1 MLGSVITA
9 MVTPF
14 RADGAVDFERFRELA
29 TYLVENGSDGLVVCG
44 TTGESPTLSDAEKLD
59 LFRVAVDEVGGRA
72 TVIAGTGTYDTGHSA
87 ALTKEAT
94 KLGVDAI
101 LVVTPYY
108 NKPPQRAIVRHF
120 EEIAGATHLPVVAY
134 NIPGRV
140 VINIESETIARLAE
154 IENVVAV
161 KQAHDDREQARFIAE
176 ETRLDLYSGDDPNT
190 FAFLELGGVGVV
202 SVTAH
207 LWGPQIA
214 EMIRR
219 PPRRRRRGRAG
230 AARGAAAGLRP
241 PADPDEPDPDQGGA
255 QPHGP
260 RGRRTPAADGRA
272 GRERARAD
280 PLLSRA
286 VGASRSRVG
295 VAALDSAPMGE
306 CRIIPLGGLG
316 EVGKNMTVY
325 EADGA
330 IVVVDAG
337 LAFPRD
343 EHLGVD
349 LVLPDFSYLR
359 DREQMVRAVV
369 LTHGHED
376 HVGALP
382 YLMREVRV
390 PLVLATRL
398 TLALVK
404 SKLDEH
410 GLLRSAELRELAPGD
425 EPVEL
430 GPFRLEFIRMAHSI
444 PDAAAVM
451 LETPGG
457 RCVHTGDYKLDHT
470 PVDGQRTDVG
480 RLAEIGSRGVDL
492 LLGDSTNA
500 ERAGVTESER
510 VVGEAFRQIF
520 PSREGRILV
529 SSFASNVHRM
539 QQAADV
545 GVDCGRKVAFVG
557 RSMRKN
563 ANIARSLGYMDVPE
577 EAILRPHEL
586 AELPRGEQLILCTG
600 SQGEPMSAMT
610 RIAYND
616 HPAVSVEAGDT
627 VIISAKPIPGNEL
640 RVHDAIN
647 RLAKMGA
654 EVLHE
659 DNAPVHV
666 SGHGKAEE
674 LRTMIGLLRPKAVM
688 PVHGEFRMLAAHAQ
702 LAREGGVPD
711 DRIVMAENG
720 SVVELRDGV
729 TRIVGEVEAG
739 MTFVDGL
746 GVGDVHDV
754 ALRDR
759 RKLSEDGILIV
770 VATLA
775 AQDGGGLTAPP
786 ELIARGFG
794 EGAEPLLEELR
805 EEANRVLRELLA
817 DDVTEIKLLQE
828 HLHDALGGIVYDR
841 TRRRPMVLPV
851 IVEV

>member
-1 MLGSVITA
+1 M
-9 MVTPF
+9 
-14 RADGAVDFERFRELA
+14 
-29 TYLVENGSDGLVVCG
+29 
-44 TTGESPTLSDAEKLD
+44 
-59 LFRVAVDEVGGRA
+59 
-72 TVIAGTGTYDTGHSA
+72 
-87 ALTKEAT
+87 
-94 KLGVDAI
+94 GV
-101 LVVTPYY
+101 
-108 NKPPQRAIVRHF
+108 
-120 EEIAGATHLPVVAY
+120 
-134 NIPGRV
+134 
-140 VINIESETIARLAE
+140 
-154 IENVVAV
+154 
-161 KQAHDDREQARFIAE
+161 
-176 ETRLDLYSGDDPNT
+176 
-190 FAFLELGGVGVV
+190 
-202 SVTAH
+202 
-207 LWGPQIA
+207 
-214 EMIRR
+214 
-219 PPRRRRRGRAG
+219 
-230 AARGAAAGLRP
+230 
-241 PADPDEPDPDQGGA
+241 
-255 QPHGP
+255 
-260 RGRRTPAADGRA
+260 
-272 GRERARAD
+272 
-280 PLLSRA
+280 
-286 VGASRSRVG
+286 
-295 VAALDSAPMGE
+295 

-349 LVLPDFSYLR
+349 LVLPDFSYLEE
-359 DREQMVRAVV
+359 REDMVRAVV

-382 YLMREVRV
+382 YLMREVKV

-410 GLLRSAELRELAPGD
+410 GLLRVAELRELMPGD
-425 EPVEL
+425 DPVQL
-430 GPFRLEFIRMAHSI
+430 GPFRLELIRMAHSI
-444 PDAAAVM
+444 PDAAAVV

-457 RCVHTGDYKLDHT
+457 RVVHTGDYKLDHT

-480 RLAEIGSRGVDL
+480 RLAEVGTLGVDL

-520 PSREGRILV
+520 PSRQGRILV

-563 ANIARSLGYMDVPE
+563 ANIARNLGYMDVPE
-577 EAILRPHEL
+577 EAILRPNEL

-616 HPAVSVEAGDT
+616 HPGVQVAPGDT

-674 LRTMIGLLRPKAVM
+674 LRTIIGLTRPKAVM

-702 LAREGGVPD
+702 IARDGGVAD
-711 DRIVMAENG
+711 DRIVLAENG

-729 TRIVGEVEAG
+729 PRIVGEVEAG

-759 RKLSEDGILIV
+759 RKLAEDGVLIV

-794 EGAEPLLEELR
+794 EQADPLLDELR
-805 EEANRVLRELLA
+805 DEANRVLRELLA

>member
-1 MLGSVITA
+1 
-9 MVTPF
+9 
-14 RADGAVDFERFRELA
+14 
-29 TYLVENGSDGLVVCG
+29 
-44 TTGESPTLSDAEKLD
+44 
-59 LFRVAVDEVGGRA
+59 
-72 TVIAGTGTYDTGHSA
+72 
-87 ALTKEAT
+87 
-94 KLGVDAI
+94 
-101 LVVTPYY
+101 
-108 NKPPQRAIVRHF
+108 
-120 EEIAGATHLPVVAY
+120 
-134 NIPGRV
+134 
-140 VINIESETIARLAE
+140 
-154 IENVVAV
+154 
-161 KQAHDDREQARFIAE
+161 
-176 ETRLDLYSGDDPNT
+176 
-190 FAFLELGGVGVV
+190 
-202 SVTAH
+202 
-207 LWGPQIA
+207 
-214 EMIRR
+214 
-219 PPRRRRRGRAG
+219 
-230 AARGAAAGLRP
+230 
-241 PADPDEPDPDQGGA
+241 
-255 QPHGP
+255 
-260 RGRRTPAADGRA
+260 
-272 GRERARAD
+272 
-280 PLLSRA
+280 
-286 VGASRSRVG
+286 
-295 VAALDSAPMGE
+295 MGI
-306 CRIIPLGGLG
+306 CRIVPLGGLG

-325 EADGA
+325 EAEGS

-349 LVLPDFSYLR
+349 LVLPDFGYLR
-359 DREQMVRAVV
+359 DREEMIRAVV

-376 HVGALP
+376 HVGSLP

-390 PLVLATRL
+390 PLVVATRL
-398 TLALVK
+398 TLGLVK

-410 GLLRSAELRELAPGD
+410 GLLREAELREMAPED
-425 EPVEL
+425 EPLQL
-430 GPFRLEFIRMAHSI
+430 GPFRIELVRMAHSI
-444 PDAAAVM
+444 PDAVAVV

-480 RLAEIGSRGVDL
+480 KLAEIGNRGVDL

-500 ERAGVTESER
+500 ERAGFTESER
-510 VVGEAFRQIF
+510 VVGEAFRQII
-520 PSREGRILV
+520 PHRRGRILI

-545 GVDCGRKVAFVG
+545 AVECGRRVAFVG

-563 ANIARSLGYMDVPE
+563 ANIARNLGYMDVPE
-577 EAILRPHEL
+577 DMIMRPHEL

-616 HPAVSVEAGDT
+616 HPAVSVERGDT

-666 SGHGKAEE
+666 SGHGRAEE
-674 LRTMIGLLRPKAVM
+674 LRTIIGLLRPRAVM
-688 PVHGEFRMLAAHAQ
+688 PMHGEFRMLAAHAQ
-702 LAREGGVPD
+702 LAREGGVPE
-711 DRIVMAENG
+711 DRIVLADNG
-720 SVVELRDGV
+720 SVVELDSEHGP
-729 TRIVGEVEAG
+729 RIVDHVEAG
-739 MTFVDGL
+739 VTFVDGL

-759 RKLSEDGILIV
+759 RKLAEDGVLIV

-775 AQDGGGLTAPP
+775 SQNGGGLTAPP

-794 EGAEPLLEELR
+794 EAAEPLLDELR
-805 EEANRVLRELLA
+805 EEAGRVLAELLR